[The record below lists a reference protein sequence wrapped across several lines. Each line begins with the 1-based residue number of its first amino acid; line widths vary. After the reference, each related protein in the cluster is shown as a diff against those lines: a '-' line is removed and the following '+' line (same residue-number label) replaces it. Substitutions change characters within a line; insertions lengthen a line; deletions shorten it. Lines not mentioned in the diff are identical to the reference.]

1 MTYKNNCTFL
11 TYHVEILRSSYQHWT
26 GKPNFGEGI
35 SQENAVEA
43 LFLAP
48 FAVLSHGIGVD
59 PIFNYGNQR
68 ALDLFEMSW
77 EEFTAL
83 PSRLSAET
91 VNQQERAKLL
101 DTVTK
106 HGVINN
112 YSGIRIAKSGR
123 RLMIRDATVWNLM
136 APDGQYYGQAALIRD
151 WEHL

>member
-1 MTYKNNCTFL
+1 MTDKNDCTFL
-11 TYHVEILRSSYQHWT
+11 THHIEILRSSYLHWT
-26 GKPNFGEGI
+26 GKPNFNKGT

-77 EEFTAL
+77 EEFTVL

-91 VNQQERAKLL
+91 VNQKERAKLL
-101 DTVTK
+101 DAVTK
-106 HGVINN
+106 HGYINN

-123 RLMIRDATVWNLM
+123 RFMIRDATVWNLM
-136 APDGQYYGQAALIRD
+136 TPSGQYYGQAALIRD

>member
-1 MTYKNNCTFL
+1 MTYKDNCTFL
-11 TYHVEILRSSYQHWT
+11 NHHVEILRSSYLHWT
-26 GKPNFGEGI
+26 GKPNFDEGI
-35 SQENAVEA
+35 SHENAVEA

-77 EEFTAL
+77 EEFTVL

-91 VNQQERAKLL
+91 VNQKERAKLL
-101 DTVTK
+101 EAVTTN
-106 HGVINN
+106 GYINN

-123 RLMIRDATVWNLM
+123 RFIIRDATVWNLM
-136 APDGQYYGQAALIRD
+136 TPDGQHYGQAALIRD